1 MVYEER
7 FSDGELEQIISEG
20 FIYMCAC
27 PAKVAEAVRHVRGL
41 YRYQLACL
49 QNPDNDDRVH
59 LAIAKSAIATHT
71 QLQDCMD
78 EVLVIEK
85 WDRATLRMPADLR
98 IKQLKAISE
107 DE

>member
-1 MVYEER
+1 MVYKER
-7 FSDGELEQIISEG
+7 FSDRELEKIISEG

-27 PAKVAEAVRHVRGL
+27 PAKVAEAVRSVRSL

-59 LAIAKSAIATHT
+59 QVIAAASIATHA

-85 WDRATLRMPADLR
+85 WDRATLQMPADLR
-98 IKQLKAISE
+98 VKQLKAIT
-107 DE
+107 DD

>member
-7 FSDGELEQIISEG
+7 FSDRELEQIISEG

-27 PAKVAEAVRHVRGL
+27 PAKVAEAVRSVRGL

-49 QNPDNDDRVH
+49 ENPENDGRVH
-59 LAIAKSAIATHT
+59 KAIVKSAITTHA

-78 EVLVIEK
+78 EVLLIEK
-85 WDRATLRMPADLR
+85 WDRATLQMPEDLR
-98 IKQLKAISE
+98 VKQLKAIT
-107 DE
+107 DD

>member
-27 PAKVAEAVRHVRGL
+27 PAKVAETVRSVRSL

-49 QNPDNDDRVH
+49 ENPDNDDKVH
-59 LAIAKSAIATHT
+59 KAIAKSAIMTHA

-78 EVLVIEK
+78 EILILEK
-85 WDRATLRMPADLR
+85 WDRKTLQMPADLR
-98 IKQLKAISE
+98 VKQLKAIT
-107 DE
+107 DD